1 MQAHATV
8 HFLRHATQRIVWCR
22 FKRASQVLVVQ
33 ANGRSVRANSNLLC
47 PAVPMMR
54 LDKRSCANTR
64 LMRDLSR
71 LMRSDTEKLGF
82 SLQLKND
89 DALNE
94 WNINLFGFSDCPL
107 AEVRE
112 SFTPVGVRMGR
123 DGSSV
128 YNPRLPLSVFLEE
141 TPSVFWEPS

>member
-1 MQAHATV
+1 MLSLSLSKT
-8 HFLRHATQRIVWCR
+8 
-22 FKRASQVLVVQ
+22 
-33 ANGRSVRANSNLLC
+33 
-47 PAVPMMR
+47 
-54 LDKRSCANTR
+54 KRSATNTR

-107 AEVRE
+107 ADVRCIRTQIIISIPTCLFCLE
-112 SFTPVGVRMGR
+112 LHLLSRHT
-123 DGSSV
+123 GSSSRFYGVVECLVFFLLEKLTATVRSAFV
-128 YNPRLPLSVFLEE
+128 YLVYTKYIKCVVLLCCFFSHFFFV
-141 TPSVFWEPS
+141 